1 MEDDQSEKERA
12 VSATIDRFD
21 GEYEFLSSFHS
32 APVRFEGMRFPT
44 VEHAYQAAKTS
55 SHEERIAIQ
64 ACPTPGRAKRMGRR
78 VSVRDDWNDVKIVV
92 MDELLHAKFAR
103 PQMRDLLL
111 ATGGAVLIEG
121 NHWHDQFWGVC
132 TGCKHGCEGIGEN
145 QLGRL
150 LMSLRRELR
159 GDGG

>member
-1 MEDDQSEKERA
+1 M
-12 VSATIDRFD
+12 SATIDRFD

-92 MDELLHAKFAR
+92 MDEPTSSLTPNEVALLFAVIFAFT
-103 PQMRDLLL
+103 L
-111 ATGGAVLIEG
+111 V
-121 NHWHDQFWGVC
+121 QFQRNRQSSVY
-132 TGCKHGCEGIGEN
+132 EN
-145 QLGRL
+145 
-150 LMSLRRELR
+150 
-159 GDGG
+159 